1 MKKASKKD
9 IYAEYGI
16 QFENGKI
23 YHEKFG
29 WINPLL
35 IDGNSKLGKG
45 VWTFSTLP
53 GNMIYHIEYK
63 GMSFDVKGTCACNCN
78 GCYAQTGFFRM
89 KSTINSLAIKTWLVW
104 NDIEFV
110 NNAIKAQIKADDI
123 KLSRIH
129 ASGDFASME
138 YVKAW
143 QEIVK
148 ECSDCIF
155 WTYTKVK
162 EYETMFDDIANINI
176 VKSCIPGFGFNYGHC
191 NYILKVYKALKDM
204 GKNVYICR
212 CGIDA
217 NQHCTNCKGCSKNE
231 YVLFIEHSTSYKAEN
246 DVLFPE
252 VKKLIESQSAQ

>member
-1 MKKASKKD
+1 
-9 IYAEYGI
+9 
-16 QFENGKI
+16 
-23 YHEKFG
+23 
-29 WINPLL
+29 
-35 IDGNSKLGKG
+35 
-45 VWTFSTLP
+45 
-53 GNMIYHIEYK
+53 
-63 GMSFDVKGTCACNCN
+63 
-78 GCYAQTGFFRM
+78 M
-89 KSTINSLAIKTWLVW
+89 KSTINSLAVKTWLVW

-110 NNAIKAQIKADDI
+110 KNAIKAQIKADDI

-148 ECSDCIF
+148 ECENCVF

-191 NYILKVYKALKDM
+191 DYILKVYKALKDM

-231 YVLFIEHSTSYKAEN
+231 FVLFIEHSTSYKAES
-246 DVLFPE
+246 DPIFP
-252 VKKLIESQSAQ
+252 VIKALIESQNAQ